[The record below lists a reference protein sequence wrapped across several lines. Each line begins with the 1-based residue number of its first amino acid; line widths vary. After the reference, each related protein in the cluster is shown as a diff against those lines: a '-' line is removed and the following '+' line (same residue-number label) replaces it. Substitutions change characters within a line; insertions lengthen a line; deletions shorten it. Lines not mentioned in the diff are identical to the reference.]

1 VKKLL
6 FLVAFVGSAVTGA
19 ACNSS
24 LSEACEDFVSAR
36 NSCED
41 LNMDGPPMY
50 GFDLCAN
57 IDADCEEFYKCAVT
71 AACEEAKDDK
81 FRLNTVAA
89 GCVQPENKECT
100 DADLRK

>member
-1 VKKLL
+1 MKKLL

-19 ACNSS
+19 ACSS
-24 LSEACEDFVSAR
+24 PLSEACDDFVSVR

-41 LNMDGPPMY
+41 LNMDPPPMY

-57 IDADCEEFYKCAVT
+57 IDADCQEFYECA
-71 AACEEAKDDK
+71 AQAECKEAKDNK
-81 FRLNTVAA
+81 FRLATVEA

-100 DADLRK
+100 DADLRP